1 MKKFAV
7 ILADGNRLFNDALKF
22 AMSDKTDFY
31 VADDVVSGVDAIRSI
46 LSRTP
51 DIAVIGQ
58 ILPDISMIQLVREL
72 KRCAKSTRFLF
83 ILKDPSSEL
92 IKLLNELEIIGL
104 ITDRTGL
111 DEFFKALYSVAK
123 GEKYV
128 SNDVLENL
136 RAHADDTAAED
147 LLEKLTPRER
157 EVLFWLAQGMTNK
170 EIAAGMILSEK
181 TVKNHVSHV
190 LKKLD
195 AADRTKAAAI
205 AWKDGLTM
213 IPEEYFSASDS

>member
-7 ILADGNRLFNDALKF
+7 ILADGNKLFNDMLKI
-22 AMSDKTDFY
+22 AMSDKDDFY
-31 VADDVVSGVDAIRSI
+31 IADDVVSGVDAIRSI
-46 LSRTP
+46 VSNVP

-58 ILPDISMIQLVREL
+58 VLPDISIMQLAREL
-72 KRCAKSTRFLF
+72 KRRAKSTRFLF

-92 IKLLNELEIIGL
+92 IKLLNELEVIGL
-104 ITDRTGL
+104 ITERTGL
-111 DEFFKALYSVAK
+111 EEFFKALYSVAK

-128 SNDVLENL
+128 SVDVLENL
-136 RAHADDTAAED
+136 RGHTDDIPIADP
-147 LLEKLTPRER
+147 LEKLTPRER

-170 EIAAGMILSEK
+170 EIAGGMILSEK
-181 TVKNHVSHV
+181 TVKNHVSHI

-195 AADRTKAAAI
+195 IADRTKAAAM

-213 IPEEYFSASDS
+213 IPEEFFSVSDN